1 MAQQMMNR
9 SPNVTGNS
17 RTGNSN
23 HTHLE
28 RPQSASSELELI
40 SNKAKLGQGIT
51 KTIAWETSTD
61 VQHDAWSNVSESESC
76 RTGDFR
82 PGSVA
87 QVRSNIPHC
96 GS

>member
-28 RPQSASSELELI
+28 RLQSASSELELT

-51 KTIAWETSTD
+51 KTMAWETSND
-61 VQHDAWSNVSESESC
+61 AQQDAWSNVSGSESC

-82 PGSVA
+82 PASVA
-87 QVRSNIPHC
+87 QVRSNISHS